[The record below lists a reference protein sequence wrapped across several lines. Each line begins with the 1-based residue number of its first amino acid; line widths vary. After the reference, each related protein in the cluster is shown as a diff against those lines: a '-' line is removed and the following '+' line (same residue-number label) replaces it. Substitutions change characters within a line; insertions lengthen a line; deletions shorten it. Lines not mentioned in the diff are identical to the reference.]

1 MVHMGIAKDLPAR
14 HCVAS
19 ESDMTPVYLEKS
31 AFSGVAGGPAS
42 AGKVKRA
49 FNQWARLK
57 LSPAERPG
65 HLDIRPIKSESFA
78 SIGKDYARYVY
89 GYDWPML
96 SLPHR
101 MREYWPQSDG
111 DPAIHR
117 GR

>member
-1 MVHMGIAKDLPAR
+1 MNIRKFLHRFQGRQFWDFEGFFMVHMGIAKDLPAR

-49 FNQWARLK
+49 FNRRACLK

-78 SIGKDYARYVY
+78 SIGKDYAR
-89 GYDWPML
+89 
-96 SLPHR
+96 
-101 MREYWPQSDG
+101 
-111 DPAIHR
+111 
-117 GR
+117 